1 MGAVTTHAQATPQSV
16 HIHLDP
22 ATTEIHFILKDTLHT
37 VKGTFRLKSGDVTVN
52 AATGEAQGLI
62 AVDVD
67 SGASGND
74 SRDGRMKRDLLE
86 TAKYPLATF
95 EPQKVTGFSASATT
109 QTISVAGNF
118 TLHGAAHPMTL
129 QFAVTQNGAS
139 PAATTAATSFK
150 IPYVAWGIKDPSI
163 PFVHVEKE
171 VTIDIAAKG
180 TLQ

>member
-1 MGAVTTHAQATPQSV
+1 
-16 HIHLDP
+16 
-22 ATTEIHFILKDTLHT
+22 
-37 VKGTFRLKSGDVTVN
+37 VN

-86 TAKYPLATF
+86 TARYPLATF
-95 EPQKVTGFSASATT
+95 EPQKVTGFSATAAT
-109 QTISVAGNF
+109 QTISVAGSF
-118 TLHGAAHPMTL
+118 TLHGSAHPMTL
-129 QFAVTQNGAS
+129 QFAVTLNRAGPATTS
-139 PAATTAATSFK
+139 PAAATATTSFK

-171 VTIDIAAKG
+171 VTIDIAARG